1 MLLMNVVATA
11 EMVAFKGIVAR
22 VVEIVDVILSS
33 ALPTALFAIKL
44 VRLVTS
50 VVSVVAVT
58 VAMVDRGVVARVIG
72 TIIVDNVV
80 TVLVMVDGNWVVG
93 SNVLPAVVVCSVDAI
108 ALMVVIVVVFM
119 GVSVGANGNFGQL
132 SSRFGPSILSNT

>member
-11 EMVAFKGIVAR
+11 EMVVFKGIVAK
-22 VVEIVDVILSS
+22 VVEMVEMVDVMLLST
-33 ALPTALFAIKL
+33 LPTVVFATKL

-50 VVSVVAVT
+50 VAIVVVAT

-80 TVLVMVDGNWVVG
+80 AVLVVDVNWVVG
-93 SNVLPAVVVCSVDAI
+93 SNVLGVVVCSVDAI
-108 ALMVVIVVVFM
+108 VLMVAIVVFM
-119 GVSVGANGNFGQL
+119 GVSVGANGNFGQF

>member
-1 MLLMNVVATA
+1 MSVVATA
-11 EMVAFKGIVAR
+11 EMVEFKGIDAR
-22 VVEIVDVILSS
+22 VVEMVDVTLSS
-33 ALPTALFAIKL
+33 TPPTALFAIKL
-44 VRLVTS
+44 VRLVTT

-80 TVLVMVDGNWVVG
+80 AVLVVDGNCVVG
-93 SNVLPAVVVCSVDAI
+93 SRVLGVVVCSVVAI
-108 ALMVVIVVVFM
+108 VLMVAIVVFM